1 MTENIDPETILR
13 NLSSGFFISQKITAL
28 GAVIS
33 YFSPLYDFFKCSL
46 CNLKQMERV
55 FPLDF
60 EEISVSSATKSI
72 RSSLMRFLI
81 V

>member
-28 GAVIS
+28 GAAIS
-33 YFSPLYDFFKCSL
+33 YF
-46 CNLKQMERV
+46 NLDRV
-55 FPLDF
+55 FLLDY

-72 RSSLMRFLI
+72 RSSLMRF
-81 V
+81 